1 MGNKSPLTI
10 NGLGSGERAECHSRK
25 TVNPD
30 SGGKGEAGMVVLRAS
45 NQICLAFLPLI

>member
-30 SGGKGEAGMVVLRAS
+30 SGGKGEAGMVVLRAG